1 MEGMS
6 ILETIP
12 SAIHRGEEEI
22 PFVAVGDGT
31 PLQLLQVDIEQG
43 LWVIRTRFEPGTVVP
58 THKHTGPVYAFTLA
72 GAWKYAESP
81 EVNTAG
87 SFLFEPAGSV
97 HTLTVLAENQELTD
111 AWFAIYG
118 ANLNLDA
125 EGNVTAVLDAGAVR
139 DGYMLLCEAQGLPRP
154 NVIGC

>member
-1 MEGMS
+1 MS

-12 SAIHRGEEEI
+12 SAIHRGEQDL
-22 PFVAVGDGT
+22 PFVDVGDGT
-31 PLQLLQVDIEQG
+31 HLQLLQVDIEQG

-58 THKHTGPVYAFTLA
+58 THRHTGPVYAFTIS
-72 GAWKYAESP
+72 GAWKYLESP

-87 SFLFEPAGSV
+87 SFLFEPAGSQ
-97 HTLTVLAENQELTD
+97 HTLVVPEENEGLTD

-125 EGNVTAVLDAGAVR
+125 DGQVTQVLDAGAVR
-139 DGYMLLCEAQGLPRP
+139 DGYLLLCEAQGFGRP
-154 NVIGC
+154 DVVGI